1 MLTHNTNSNTG
12 TNNEAWSKISRFI
25 LVLFSCIAL
34 AYGSGGDVDIIY
46 LNDGRVVK
54 GEIISGGKSSDYYV
68 QIKTE
73 TGYLNFYMTEVRE
86 IETSEAG
93 VNKPPPVV
101 KKKAQSVRADPP
113 VKLIED
119 IGQAKSDTQPSQQ
132 QKVQQPNRVNIIGGI
147 TYSTIEGDDAGD
159 AENMLGFR
167 FGVEKRLA
175 NGLIA
180 GATYSQRGASY
191 SYSESSDSYGNFYSY
206 NEELTFNYL
215 TGYVLKPFPIQTGI
229 DFLAGAELGYF
240 LNGKIKSEY
249 CYYGDCESN
258 TNDIDG
264 DDWEDMNGNSIDYGI
279 VVGGKYTI
287 NKQISLVGTYFFGL
301 ANLNDAD
308 KGDADELKNRSF
320 QINVSFVF

>member
-12 TNNEAWSKISRFI
+12 TNNGGWLKISRFI

-34 AYGSGGDVDIIY
+34 TYGIGGDVDIIY
-46 LNDGRVVK
+46 LNDGRVIK
-54 GEIISGGKSSDYYV
+54 GEIIMGGKSSDYYV

-101 KKKAQSVRADPP
+101 KKKAQSVRADPS
-113 VKLIED
+113 VKIIEN
-119 IGQAKSDTQPSQQ
+119 IWQAKSDTQPSQQ

-147 TYSTIEGDDAGD
+147 TYSTVEGDDVED
-159 AENMLGFR
+159 AENLLGFR
-167 FGVEKRLA
+167 FSIENTLT
-175 NGLIA
+175 NGYIV
-180 GATYSQRGASY
+180 GATYSQRGS
-191 SYSESSDSYGNFYSY
+191 SSSDSESSVYGKYSY
-206 NEELTFNYL
+206 DNEVTLNYL
-215 TGYVLKPFPIQTGI
+215 TGYVLKPFPIRTGI

-240 LNGKIKSEY
+240 LNGKAKSEY
-249 CYYGDCESN
+249 CYNGDCESN

-264 DDWEDMNGNSIDYGI
+264 DDWEDMNGNNIDYGI
-279 VVGGKYTI
+279 VVGGEYTI

-301 ANLNDAD
+301 ANLDDDA
-308 KGDADELKNRSF
+308 EVNNRSF
-320 QINVSFVF
+320 QIYFRYSL